1 MRHPEAEELIEYEEG
16 KLAQEA
22 AERVREHLE
31 ACDRCLDDVQ
41 DNLKE
46 KLRAD
51 LHGLRQDDK
60 LHPPD
65 ALDEEIRRDNERLA
79 DEPVY
84 REMARG
90 MLTRF
95 GSEKDEIL
103 GPMLRLLNE
112 FDERIA
118 RLRSERR

>member
-16 KLAQEA
+16 KLAQE
-22 AERVREHLE
+22 
-31 ACDRCLDDVQ
+31 
-41 DNLKE
+41 

-60 LHPPD
+60 LRPCD
-65 ALDEEIRRDNERLA
+65 ALEEEIRRDNERLA

-84 REMARG
+84 REMTRE
-90 MLTRF
+90 MLTGF
-95 GSEKDEIL
+95 GMEKNEIV
-103 GPMLRLLNE
+103 GPTLRLLNE